1 MKILLAVDGSPASVR
16 AARHAARL
24 AKAMAEPPAL
34 VVFHADAPLPRIAA
48 LELGVQGTAD
58 YHADNADHALRAVRT
73 ALRRARVEFTEKV
86 VVAEPATA
94 IVRHARAARVDLV
107 VMGTRGRGAIEG
119 LLLGSVARKVVAGA
133 GVPVTVVP

>member
-16 AARHAARL
+16 ATRHVVQL
-24 AKAMAEPPAL
+24 TKAMAEAPTL

-73 ALRRARVEFTEKV
+73 ALRRARLAFIEKV
-86 VVAEPATA
+86 AVAEPAPA
-94 IVRHARAARVDLV
+94 ILRHVGATRADLV

-133 GVPVTVVP
+133 GIPVTVVP

>member
-24 AKAMAEPPAL
+24 AKAMAEPPTL
-34 VVFHADAPLPRIAA
+34 VVFHADLPLPRIAA

-73 ALRRARVEFTEKV
+73 ALRRARVAFTEKV
-86 VVAEPATA
+86 VVAEPAAA
-94 IVRHARAARVDLV
+94 IVRHARAARVDMV

-133 GVPVTVVP
+133 GVPVAVVP